1 MCFFLRHIFFSS
13 LNPSFSFFT
22 PSEKT
27 QNSLTT
33 TRQNL
38 DVFFMLIFISIVI
51 YTSIFTPSFLYLFTL
66 ILMLSLYYCFQ
77 VPLYNYKGKLQ
88 PVIVNKMLI
97 EIGFKEVWVFERF
110 LQSISFGFSF
120 TIIRK
125 KYDFSWWRKCSF
137 KLHYII

>member
-27 QNSLTT
+27 QNSFTT